1 MHSNVIIICISFQ
14 YILFE
19 LLYRFFCIFPDEFIF
34 TQRATIKELAIIV
47 KLGELSDIQKQYLSE
62 GQVENE
68 EGQTTVIDESLR
80 KQPLCPWFT
89 CCY

>member
-1 MHSNVIIICISFQ
+1 MHSNVIIISHFNI
-14 YILFE
+14 FE
-19 LLYRFFCIFPDEFIF
+19 LLHRFFCIFPDEFIF

-47 KLGELSDIQKQYLSE
+47 KLGELSDSQKQYLSE